1 MKSKRNGSLFLAAG
15 AVLLLGAL
23 GLTGYNLWDE
33 NRAAAAADS
42 VMDALNEVIVPVSA
56 VTPEDSAAPTGEVRI
71 PDYILG
77 TS

>member
-42 VMDALNEVIVPVSA
+42 VMDALNEEIGRASCRERV
-56 VTPEDSAAPTGEVRI
+56 
-71 PDYILG
+71 
-77 TS
+77 